1 MVRPKRKRSH
11 GKEIYYILCILSI
24 VGGALLTIFG
34 PGGYLEL
41 RKARAELESHRNR
54 VESLRQENRER
65 RETIEQLRS
74 DKEAIEKYAREKGY
88 GKKGEIIQQVP
99 EEGPSGSTS
108 PKNNK

>member
-1 MVRPKRKRSH
+1 MTRPKRKRSH

-24 VGGALLTIFG
+24 VAGALLTIFG

-41 RKARAELESHRNR
+41 RKTRAELESHRDR

-74 DKEAIEKYAREKGY
+74 DREAIEKYAREKGY
-88 GKKGEIIQQVP
+88 GKKGEIIHQVP
-99 EEGPSGSTS
+99 EEEPE
-108 PKNNK
+108 KRDKK